1 MADRNSTTADIGRAQ
16 SLFRARAAGRLLLA
30 CLAAL
35 LTGPPV
41 SADFLPSIVRQ
52 PQRGIF
58 LVANKSLAD
67 PNFAQTVVLLTYHG
81 VKGSIGLIVNKSTTV
96 DVISTLPELKDL
108 ADPEAKMRFGG
119 PLELFSVRL
128 LVSSPDEIQNAQ
140 RLFNDVYF
148 VNSTATL
155 RSLLEKGEPN
165 APSTVN
171 YYAGYAGWSSGQ
183 LPTEIARGD
192 WYLIEADAATIF
204 ERDSATV
211 WRELVEKL
219 EGTWVLIENTLS
231 AGG

>member
-1 MADRNSTTADIGRAQ
+1 
-16 SLFRARAAGRLLLA
+16 
-30 CLAAL
+30 
-35 LTGPPV
+35 
-41 SADFLPSIVRQ
+41 
-52 PQRGIF
+52 
-58 LVANKSLAD
+58 
-67 PNFAQTVVLLTYHG
+67 
-81 VKGSIGLIVNKSTTV
+81 
-96 DVISTLPELKDL
+96 
-108 ADPEAKMRFGG
+108 MRFGG